1 MALSTT
7 EFILWGAVLGLL
19 LGIVFGLRQL
29 IVLERRILKGKRK
42 TVKRTRKTK
51 K

>member
-29 IVLERRILKGKRK
+29 IVLERRILKDKRK

>member
-29 IVLERRILKGKRK
+29 IVLERIILKGKRK

>member
-29 IVLERRILKGKRK
+29 IVLERRIVKGKRK

>member
-19 LGIVFGLRQL
+19 LGIVFGLRRL